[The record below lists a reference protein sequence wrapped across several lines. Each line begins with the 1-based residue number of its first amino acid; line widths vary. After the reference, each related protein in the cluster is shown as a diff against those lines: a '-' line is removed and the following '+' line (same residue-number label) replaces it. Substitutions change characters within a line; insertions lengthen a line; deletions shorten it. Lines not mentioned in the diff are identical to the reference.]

1 VSPLAHPTLLHLSNF
16 ERGTPHEAISAL
28 RAQHRLLWQADDD
41 ARGGHWLVLQR
52 DDMDHVLRT
61 PEDFSSHQGP
71 LLEDTPEPVLD
82 ELRASLT
89 YMDPPNHRPPR
100 RIVDLAVKPQE
111 LEARRPLMRQ
121 MAKDIIDAVI
131 DAGECE
137 FIEDV
142 ALQLP
147 MRILYRLLGVRDED
161 YERVAALTT
170 RLTLASDP
178 DFAEDRA
185 AGFTASIELIAFGEE
200 LAADH
205 RAAPRE
211 TLSLRM
217 LEAEWEGRAITD
229 RQFGRLFQNLVVG
242 GVETTRNTL
251 GWFVYEMIRHPNQ
264 YAALQVDSG
273 LIPNAVEEILR
284 FRNTVVYLRRTATRD
299 LHFAD
304 TQIREGDKL
313 VCILSAANRDAALF
327 PEPDQFDIHR
337 DATHTRRHSRGFGYG
352 PHFCVGHQQARMNL
366 HVMIEEITTRMAR
379 LELAESPTHFR
390 SNFMDGFKRMPLR
403 FTSRTTGN
411 PS

>member
-1 VSPLAHPTLLHLSNF
+1 
-16 ERGTPHEAISAL
+16 
-28 RAQHRLLWQADDD
+28 
-41 ARGGHWLVLQR
+41 
-52 DDMDHVLRT
+52 
-61 PEDFSSHQGP
+61 
-71 LLEDTPEPVLD
+71 
-82 ELRASLT
+82 
-89 YMDPPNHRPPR
+89 
-100 RIVDLAVKPQE
+100 
-111 LEARRPLMRQ
+111 
-121 MAKDIIDAVI
+121 VI

-147 MRILYRLLGVRDED
+147 MRILYSLLGVRDED

-185 AGFTASIELIAFGEE
+185 AGFTASIDLISFGEE

-205 RAAPRE
+205 RAHPRE

-251 GWFVYEMIRHPNQ
+251 GWFVYEMIRHPDQ
-264 YAALQVDSG
+264 YAALQANPQ
-273 LIPNAVEEILR
+273 LIPGATEEILR

-299 LHFAD
+299 LRFAD
-304 TQIREGDKL
+304 TQVREGDKL
-313 VCILSAANRDAALF
+313 VCILSAANRDAAFF
-327 PEPDQFDIHR
+327 PEPDQFNIYR

-366 HVMIEEITTRMAR
+366 QVMIEEITARIARM
-379 LELAESPTHFR
+379 EHAEPPRHFR
-390 SNFMDGFKRMPLR
+390 SNFMDGFKRLPLR
-403 FTSRTTGN
+403 FTPRAPRS